1 MPTPNQNESKE
12 DFIARCI
19 PEVMGEGY
27 SQDQAAAICY
37 TTWDD
42 SKKANIKRAVEQYHG
57 FVTCSNCK
65 GLFGWTS
72 EKEVKMGYVK
82 CPFCGCQVDQTGKA
96 F

>member
-1 MPTPNQNESKE
+1 MPTPNQNESKD

-27 SQDQAAAICY
+27 SQDQASAICY

-42 SKKANIKRAVEQYHG
+42 SKKANIKQALEAE
-57 FVTCSNCK
+57 FVVCSNCK
-65 GLFGWTS
+65 YLIRWKT
-72 EKEVKMGYVK
+72 EKEVRMGYVG
-82 CPFCGCQVDQTGKA
+82 CPSCGSQVDQTGKV